1 MPPKE
6 SKKPENTSFKQQR
19 LKSWQPLLT
28 PKSVIPAFFIIGLIF
43 IPIGAVLYIASD
55 NVHQTVFDYTNCK
68 NAPSNLTAPA
78 ENNGIYKWKF
88 NPDTKECTIQF
99 QVEKTINAPVYM
111 YYRLTNFYQN
121 NRKYVKSFDLNQLK
135 GDAVSRGSINSLCS
149 PVDAPGS
156 SETVTVNGV
165 AAKPDSDAVYYPCG
179 LIANSMFSDNIYNNI
194 TCIDSEGVCSSTNLS
209 STVLYN
215 ISSKGIAWP
224 SDADK
229 YGKSSYLTSPTFA
242 NNITTKVIPP
252 PFWRAAFPQ
261 WKDGYTAS
269 NFPDLNTWE
278 HFQVWMRTAGLPTF
292 RKLYGVNSQNQL
304 NYGLWQL
311 VIVQNFD
318 CDKFGGT
325 KSIVLSSTSIL
336 GGKNYFLGSAYV
348 VVGTLCVAL
357 GIAFLVRN
365 LINPRKLGDHTLL
378 SWNQNAPSRPEQNS
392 LLSGQ

>member
-68 NAPSNLTAPA
+68 NAPSTFTTPT
-78 ENNGIYKWKF
+78 ENNGITKWKY

-99 QVEKTINAPVYM
+99 QVEKSINAPVYL

-135 GDAVSRGSINSLCS
+135 GDAVPSGSINSLCS
-149 PVDAPGS
+149 PVDVPKTG
-156 SETVTVNGV
+156 VTVSINGV
-165 AAKPDSDAVYYPCG
+165 SVAPDADAVYYPCG
-179 LIANSMFSDNIYNNI
+179 LIANSLFS
-194 TCIDSEGVCSSTNLS
+194 GVCSINDPT

-229 YGKSSYLTSPTFA
+229 YGKSSYLTNPAFA

-252 PFWRAAFPQ
+252 PFWRDAFPQ
-261 WKDGYTAS
+261 WKNGYTAS

-348 VVGTLCVAL
+348 VIGALCVAL
-357 GIAFLVRN
+357 GIAFLIRN
-365 LINPRKLGDHTLL
+365 LKT
-378 SWNQNAPSRPEQNS
+378 W
-392 LLSGQ
+392 

>member
-1 MPPKE
+1 MPPNE

-55 NVHQTVFDYTNCK
+55 NVHQTVFDYTNCNK
-68 NAPSNLTAPA
+68 ANASFTTPT
-78 ENNGIYKWKF
+78 ENNGIHKWKF
-88 NPDTKECTIQF
+88 NSSTNECTIQF
-99 QVEKTINAPVYM
+99 QVTKTINAPVYL

-135 GDAVSRGSINSLCS
+135 GNAVPAGSINSLCY
-149 PVDAPGS
+149 PVDTLSKP
-156 SETVTVNGV
+156 EDVVVNGV
-165 AAKPDSDAVYYPCG
+165 TVKSMSNAVYYPCG
-179 LIANSMFSDNIYNNI
+179 LIANSLFSDDIYNNI
-194 TCIDSEGVCSSTNLS
+194 TCIDSEGICSSTEPSN
-209 STVLYN
+209 TVLYN

-229 YGKSSYLTSPTFA
+229 YGKSNYLTD
-242 NNITTKVIPP
+242 TTNFPNLTQQVIPP
-252 PFWRAAFPQ
+252 PFWREAFPQ
-261 WKDGYTAS
+261 WKNGYTAD
-269 NFPDLNTWE
+269 NFPNLNTWE

-304 NYGLWQL
+304 NYGLWQM

-318 CDKFGGT
+318 CNKFGGT

-357 GIAFLVRN
+357 GIAFLIRN
-365 LINPRKLGDHTLL
+365 LVNPRKLGDHTLL